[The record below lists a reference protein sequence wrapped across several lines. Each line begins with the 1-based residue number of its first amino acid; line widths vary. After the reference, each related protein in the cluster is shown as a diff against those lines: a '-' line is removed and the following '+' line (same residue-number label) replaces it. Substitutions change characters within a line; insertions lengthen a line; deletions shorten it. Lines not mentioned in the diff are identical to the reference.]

1 MSTPGMPVSGPGK
14 FSQRTDK
21 QPLAQL
27 SNADYGEQK
36 AYKQLQQ
43 DAPMAKSPDLPSG
56 GGPDMQQLAAQ
67 AAAQVIPLDAPSSQ
81 PGVPVTD
88 GAAAGPGAGVNA
100 LGMSQD
106 LKQEDLARLKGYM
119 PVLEFMAN
127 QTGAS
132 WAMRNMVRKVKGM
145 IQ

>member
-1 MSTPGMPVSGPGK
+1 MPVSGPGK
-14 FSQRTDK
+14 FSQRTDR

-27 SNADYGEQK
+27 NNANYGEQK

-43 DAPMAKSPDLPSG
+43 DAPMAQAQDLPSG
-56 GGPDMQQLAAQ
+56 GGPDMQQLFQQ
-67 AAAQVIPLDAPSSQ
+67 AAGNVIPLDAPSQQ

-88 GAAAGPGAGVNA
+88 GAAAGPGAGINA
-100 LGMSQD
+100 LGMSQN

-132 WAMRNMVRKVKGM
+132 WAMRNMVRQVKAM
-145 IQ
+145 I

>member
-43 DAPMAKSPDLPSG
+43 DAPMASSPGVPGGAPLDLS
-56 GGPDMQQLAAQ
+56 QLFQ
-67 AAAQVIPLDAPSSQ
+67 GAAANVTPLDAASSQ
-81 PGVPVTD
+81 PNVPVTD
-88 GAAAGPGAGVNA
+88 GAAAGPGAGINA
-100 LGMSQD
+100 LGINKD
-106 LKQEDLARLKGYM
+106 LRQEDLERIKSYM

-132 WAMRNMVRKVKGM
+132 WAMRNLVRKVKG
-145 IQ
+145 IT